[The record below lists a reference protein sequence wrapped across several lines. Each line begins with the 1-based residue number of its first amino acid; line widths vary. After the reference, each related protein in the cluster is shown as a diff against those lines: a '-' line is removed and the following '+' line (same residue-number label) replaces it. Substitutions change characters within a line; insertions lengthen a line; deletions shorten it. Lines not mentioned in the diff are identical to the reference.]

1 MEIIKINF
9 NTYRRHLIL
18 LIKIVI
24 PITIFSFIIN
34 KIPANELKEFY
45 SASIIIS
52 ILAGTGLFTI
62 ANLVGAW
69 RWKIVSEYHDIRL
82 PLYWY
87 VRTCL
92 EGVALSLILPS
103 SVGGD
108 MWRIGRQT
116 YMHKKIIVALQT
128 IFIDRVSGL
137 LAATI
142 ICIISLFFCYM
153 AFSPN
158 IRDQMTILFS
168 VAFILILLSIVL
180 LRHIRS
186 LSWLLRPLERNIEL
200 LQKSVNFITDYK
212 KVFVVLIMAIL
223 IQASAICVLF
233 TQVAPFGAELTI
245 TEGAFTVMF
254 AVLASTIPITLGGWG
269 IREGT
274 LIMALT
280 AFGIPGSTAIKIS
293 LMFGIALLL
302 SAIPGAVLF
311 FFLSKHDTKIE
322 YKSISHE

>member
-1 MEIIKINF
+1 
-9 NTYRRHLIL
+9 
-18 LIKIVI
+18 
-24 PITIFSFIIN
+24 
-34 KIPANELKEFY
+34 
-45 SASIIIS
+45 
-52 ILAGTGLFTI
+52 
-62 ANLVGAW
+62 
-69 RWKIVSEYHDIRL
+69 
-82 PLYWY
+82 
-87 VRTCL
+87 
-92 EGVALSLILPS
+92 
-103 SVGGD
+103 

-223 IQASAICVLF
+223 IQASAIY
-233 TQVAPFGAELTI
+233 T
-245 TEGAFTVMF
+245 
-254 AVLASTIPITLGGWG
+254 S
-269 IREGT
+269 
-274 LIMALT
+274 
-280 AFGIPGSTAIKIS
+280 
-293 LMFGIALLL
+293 
-302 SAIPGAVLF
+302 SAIWRRTNNNRRCIYSYVCRTCIDHTDYIGWMGNTRRHFNHGIDSFRHPRLYSNQDILDVR
-311 FFLSKHDTKIE
+311 
-322 YKSISHE
+322 YSIIA